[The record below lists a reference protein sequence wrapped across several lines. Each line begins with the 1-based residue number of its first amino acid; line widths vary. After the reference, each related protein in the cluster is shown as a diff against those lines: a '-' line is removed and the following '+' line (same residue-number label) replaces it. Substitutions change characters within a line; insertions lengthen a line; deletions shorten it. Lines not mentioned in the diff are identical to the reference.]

1 MERSNMATPQAI
13 LQSSGGWPQRYAN
26 GAFVVAANTSEQ
38 SFTLTTIDDYRDR
51 RLTSVFVDSTQTRV
65 VFRLYSQGQLYFAVV
80 LARFAAG
87 NEELMFD
94 VAIPA
99 QQLITVSFQDPA
111 GTGIA
116 NVNATLGYRPDP
128 AMGM

>member
-1 MERSNMATPQAI
+1 MATPQGI
-13 LQSSGGWPQRYAN
+13 LQSSSGWPLRYAN

-65 VFRLYSQGQLYFAVV
+65 VFRLYSQGQLYLAAV

-87 NEELMFD
+87 NEVFTFD

>member
-1 MERSNMATPQAI
+1 MATPQAI

-38 SFTLTTIDDYRDR
+38 SFTLPTIDDYRDR
-51 RLTSVFVDSTQTRV
+51 RLTSIYVDSTQTRV
-65 VFRLYSQGQLYFAVV
+65 ILRLYSQGQLYLVTV
-80 LARFAAG
+80 LARFADG
-87 NEELMFD
+87 NEVFTFD

-116 NVNATLGYRPDP
+116 NVNATLGYKPDP
-128 AMGM
+128 AAGM

>member
-1 MERSNMATPQAI
+1 MADPRAI
-13 LQSSGGWPQRYAN
+13 LGSSANWPQRSAN
-26 GAFVVAANTSEQ
+26 GAFVVAASTGEQ
-38 SFTLTTIDDYRDR
+38 PFTLTTIDDYRDR

-65 VFRLYSQGQLYFAVV
+65 IFRLYSQGQKFVETV

-87 NEELMFD
+87 NEPWYFD

-99 QQLITVSFQDPA
+99 QQVVTVTFQDPA

-116 NVNATLGYRPDP
+116 NVNVVLGYKPDP
-128 AMGM
+128 AAGM

>member
-1 MERSNMATPQAI
+1 
-13 LQSSGGWPQRYAN
+13 
-26 GAFVVAANTSEQ
+26 
-38 SFTLTTIDDYRDR
+38 
-51 RLTSVFVDSTQTRV
+51 
-65 VFRLYSQGQLYFAVV
+65 LYFAVV

-87 NEELMFD
+87 NEPLEFD

-116 NVNATLGYRPDP
+116 NVNATLGYKPDP
-128 AMGM
+128 AAGM